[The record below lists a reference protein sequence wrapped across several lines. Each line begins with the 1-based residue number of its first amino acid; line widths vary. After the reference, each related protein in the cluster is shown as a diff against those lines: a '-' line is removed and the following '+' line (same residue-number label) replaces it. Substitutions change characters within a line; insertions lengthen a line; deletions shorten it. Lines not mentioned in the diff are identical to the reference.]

1 MLLNVIKHIGDVA
14 GTDQQLQFAGA
25 DSQRGKRRPAKFFD
39 ELHCPGG
46 GNKHPGHH
54 GLVTGGAEFEIKKT
68 IPRPDFR
75 SRSGFGRRHRGHQHL
90 EICRGMNGDAQAGR
104 VLRRGKA
111 RQHRP
116 LAMVSLDDQ
125 VAAIAKGLRLQQGAR
140 KTLDIFG
147 DLAVTG
153 KF

>member
-1 MLLNVIKHIGDVA
+1 MA
-14 GTDQQLQFAGA
+14 A
-25 DSQRGKRRPAKFFD
+25 DRQPHRPAAFFG
-39 ELHCPGG
+39 P
-46 GNKHPGHH
+46 
-54 GLVTGGAEFEIKKT
+54 
-68 IPRPDFR
+68 PRA
-75 SRSGFGRRHRGHQHL
+75 HRL
-90 EICRGMNGDAQAGR
+90 
-104 VLRRGKA
+104 L
-111 RQHRP
+111 RP